1 MLYIPKP
8 ELFWQKNEQSKSMFV
23 LSSPSTVHH
32 KDAMRN
38 CAMSMDQIQEYR
50 CPLSPVGEA
59 PLSPAYSSSES
70 THTLMLVSEYLI
82 TTLILI

>member
-1 MLYIPKP
+1 
-8 ELFWQKNEQSKSMFV
+8 MFV

-50 CPLSPVGEA
+50 CPLSPVGES
-59 PLSPAYSSSES
+59 PLSPAYSSSEYTQS
-70 THTLMLVSEYLI
+70 MRRPEDFI
-82 TTLILI
+82 TLILCTNCQPIKTCFVGIN